1 MRPIRGWLERQ
12 ENAKAALA
20 ARDRGE
26 GTHAVYDD
34 PVNAVRREMIQAKE
48 AADRAYAAEV
58 ERKRAVTVVA
68 CPCCEG
74 KGHVLLNRAAAMVEA
89 LARYDFVGWKPAPG
103 TIGKLLPLA
112 FDIDGD
118 GQPIT
123 ETPASVPETTE
134 TKKSKPRHVVP
145 PHLDD

>member
-12 ENAKAALA
+12 EAAKAALIT
-20 ARDRGE
+20 RGE
-26 GTHAVYDD
+26 GAHRIADD
-34 PVNAVRREMIQAKE
+34 PVNAARREMIEAKE

-58 ERKRAVTVVA
+58 ERKRAITVVG

-89 LARYDFVGWKPAPG
+89 LARYDFVGWKPDPA

-112 FDIDGD
+112 FDVDAD

-134 TKKSKPRHVVP
+134 PKKAKGRHVVP
-145 PHLDD
+145 PHLSAE